1 MVKKT
6 TKATVKTGKT
16 TEQKVEKKAEKK
28 VPAPSRKPIVKTK
41 PAAKKTPEAKK
52 PAPSLPEIKDFP
64 SIKKGSKETGYIT
77 LLQTNLKNRGFY
89 QGEIDGKFGDELEK
103 AVMDFQKA
111 LGKPRNGSV
120 GPKTW
125 DAIQKSD
132 VRKAPVAPVA
142 PPPAPK
148 PNIRVVIEGLN
159 RYQAELLVKLFS
171 ESMDCHIVI

>member
-6 TKATVKTGKT
+6 TKTTVKAGKT
-16 TEQKVEKKAEKK
+16 TEQKEPV
-28 VPAPSRKPIVKTK
+28 PSRKPIVKTK
-41 PAAKKTPEAKK
+41 PTAKKTPEAKK
-52 PAPSLPEIKDFP
+52 PEPSLPEIKDFP

-77 LLQTNLKNRGFY
+77 LLQMNLKNRGFY
-89 QGEIDGKFGDELEK
+89 HGEIDGKFGDELEK

-111 LGKPRNGSV
+111 LGKPLNGSV

-125 DAIQKSD
+125 DALQKSD
-132 VRKAPVAPVA
+132 VRKAL
-142 PPPAPK
+142 PAPK

-171 ESMDCHIVI
+171 ENMDCHIVI

>member
-6 TKATVKTGKT
+6 TAKTGKT
-16 TEQKVEKKAEKK
+16 TEKKVEKKTEKK
-28 VPAPSRKPIVKTK
+28 APTPSRKPVVKTK
-41 PAAKKTPEAKK
+41 PTAKKAPEAKK

-77 LLQTNLKNRGFY
+77 LLQANLKNRGFY
-89 QGEIDGKFGDELEK
+89 QGDVDGKFGDELEK

-111 LGKPRNGSV
+111 LGKPLNGSV

-125 DAIQKSD
+125 EALQKSD
-132 VRKAPVAPVA
+132 IRKEVPAPVA